1 MRNLAA
7 EHPVPP
13 LGLPAGR
20 TKLAGGVVLA
30 RLGMHNSGFRFQP
43 KHQRKPKH
51 NLLQGGQRMDC
62 RSQNLSLESG
72 KSKTGL
78 GLALAPA

>member
-1 MRNLAA
+1 M
-7 EHPVPP
+7 PP
-13 LGLPAGR
+13 LDLPAGR

-30 RLGMHNSGFRFQP
+30 RLGMHNSGFSFQP